1 MFKKVFSRLFGAKK
15 ASPPR
20 VAPSSHAPQPVA
32 TPVATAPG
40 ATAPPGISSAPPAPK
55 PAAAA
60 PAPAASPA
68 SQDKKPAALQQWE
81 KDASR
86 ALDPKAGP
94 EQICGITPGM
104 SREEIQERLAML
116 YRRHNRAASSLD
128 EKLRE
133 EAEVMLEAISALREK
148 HFGRTGK
155 A

>member
-20 VAPSSHAPQPVA
+20 VAPSSHAPQPA
-32 TPVATAPG
+32 AAPVAA
-40 ATAPPGISSAPPAPK
+40 APPGISSAPPAPQ
-55 PAAAA
+55 PAAAT

-68 SQDKKPAALQQWE
+68 APEKKPAALQQWE

-86 ALDPKAGP
+86 PVDPKAGP

-128 EKLRE
+128 AKLRD